1 VLVDSSAAL
10 QAVTFAALGLGPTE
24 AGAPLFTNLSA
35 KLASSHALSVN
46 HIAVQLKVDGCS
58 VAAPPET
65 LQQSAAAAA
74 GTPGGKSQE
83 ADSVAAVAAAPAAG
97 DDAQPSSSTADL
109 AATAP
114 ARRSARLQAGAAAQ
128 AAAAPA
134 ALSPLQRLYRA
145 VNAACPVAMF
155 DDDEADDNGQYLA
168 VWACPQGSQPAP
180 FTGEEGQVGGHV
192 MSVPA
197 RGGGCLL
204 VDRLQTCGL
213 LRAGISLKGWV
224 CIPCN
229 LWQWSGTTAWR
240 VSMMVTS
247 HNLH

>member
-1 VLVDSSAAL
+1 MLVDSSAAL
-10 QAVTFAALGLGPTE
+10 QAVTFAALGLGPNE

-58 VAAPPET
+58 VAVPPET

-83 ADSVAAVAAAPAAG
+83 ADSAAAVAAAPAAG
-97 DDAQPSSSTADL
+97 DDAQPSSSTAAL

-145 VNAACPVAMF
+145 VNAACPVALIN
-155 DDDEADDNGQYLA
+155 DDENDDNGQYLA

-197 RGGGCLL
+197 RGGGVLTGG
-204 VDRLQTCGL
+204 QTPNQWVVEGRHQSEGL
-213 LRAGISLKGWV
+213 GVHSKQFVAVVRHNCMVGVHEG
-224 CIPCN
+224 N
-229 LWQWSGTTAWR
+229 
-240 VSMMVTS
+240 VS
-247 HNLH
+247 